1 MKRIAVVPGSFDPIT
16 NGHVDLIRRAA
27 KLFGS
32 CEVVVMNNREKEYRF
47 SLEERFHLCQSVFES
62 DPEILVTA
70 SEGMLYEYLSGRSG
84 EAVLVKG
91 VRNETDYHY
100 EKKMAEFNFL
110 HSGVETLYL
119 DAREEMKDLSSTVV
133 RQKMKEN
140 DDLSADLPK
149 EVIKLLQNKL

>member
-47 SLEERFHLCQSVFES
+47 TLEERFRLCQSVFES
-62 DPEILVTA
+62 DPGILVTS
-70 SEGMLYEYLSGRSG
+70 SEGMLYEYLSGRSR

-91 VRNETDYHY
+91 IRNEQDYCY
-100 EKKMAEFNFL
+100 EKKMAAFNFL

-119 DAREEMKDLSSTVV
+119 DAREELEALSSTVV
-133 RQKMKEN
+133 RQKMDGNE
-140 DDLSADLPK
+140 DLSSYLPK

>member
-47 SLEERFHLCQSVFES
+47 TLEERYRLCRSVFES
-62 DPEILVTA
+62 DSQISVTS

-91 VRNETDYHY
+91 IRNEKDYLY

-119 DAREEMKDLSSTVV
+119 DAREDLRDLSSTLV
-133 RQKMKEN
+133 RQKMQEN
-140 DDLSADLPK
+140 EELSAYLPK
-149 EVIKLLQNKL
+149 EVVKLLQNKL